1 MSKDSKLSRV
11 KQQLIKQP
19 NLSADLVM
27 KHLGVTKVY
36 AYNLLST
43 ARKSLG
49 MVRHRGG
56 KWALKV
62 RMQAPARDEAAMKL
76 LTVMSSNE
84 SVKEKL
90 APSPAVTALAE
101 QAEMVKDFLA
111 PRIVETHH
119 TDNVNHPAHYKVG
132 GVETIDFIE
141 AKGLNYNLGNVVKYI
156 TRAEHKGNLR
166 EDLLKARWYLEREIA
181 KTAK

>member
-19 NLSADLVM
+19 NLTADLVM
-27 KHLGVTKVY
+27 KHLGVSKVY

-49 MVRHRGG
+49 MVKHRG
-56 KWALKV
+56 KWALKM
-62 RMQAPARDEAAMKL
+62 RMQATPRDEAAMKL

-90 APSPAVTALAE
+90 AE
-101 QAEMVKDFLA
+101 QAEMLKDFIA

-141 AKGLNYNLGNVVKYI
+141 AKGLNYNLSNVVKYI
-156 TRAEHKGNLR
+156 TRAGHKDDLR

-181 KTAK
+181 KTVKE